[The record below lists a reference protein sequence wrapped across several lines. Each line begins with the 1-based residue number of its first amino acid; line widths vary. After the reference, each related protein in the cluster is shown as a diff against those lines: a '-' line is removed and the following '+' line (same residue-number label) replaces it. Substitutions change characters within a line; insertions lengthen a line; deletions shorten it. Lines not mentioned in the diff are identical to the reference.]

1 LNRPKAPV
9 NMRAAPTRAQGTRA
23 RQKTVERSSES
34 MANRQISHVTIVGG
48 GTAGWMAATLLS
60 RIHRRS
66 DGSAGLAVSVI
77 ESPTIAS
84 VGVGEATVPAM
95 PRTLQQLG
103 ISERDFFQRC
113 NASFKL
119 CVRFRNW
126 NVDSSGRPV
135 EYLNIFEDDP
145 LVGGHDLG
153 AYYTRFGANRSN
165 GGAGTEFAGAF
176 SAAPRLVAECRGP
189 RQIGSDDF
197 SAATN
202 YAYHLDAVA
211 FAGLLKETAE
221 ANGVVHIAD
230 DVVDVELDE
239 RGFVAALE
247 LERGGRHAVE
257 LVIDCTGFRSLVLQ
271 KALGEPFDSYGDY
284 LMNDRALAIQIPH
297 RDVTRLDPCTGSTA
311 LGAGWVWNVPLY
323 SRIGTGYVFSSK
335 FRSDEQARDEFMA
348 HLGPAADGLEPRVI
362 PLRIGHA
369 RRSWVKNCIGMGL
382 SSGFIEPLEST
393 AIYSI
398 EMAIRWLYSYFP
410 DLDFNPALADRYNS
424 LINGFY
430 DELRDFIALHFH
442 LNNRTDSDYWIAA
455 REEIPI
461 PDSLRE
467 NLAVW
472 QSNLPRPY
480 DLQSDHLFSHGVYTL
495 VLIAKGFYRDR
506 KVAQN
511 LSLEEATWNDYLRQS
526 QEPLGALADHMP
538 SHYDLVTSIRG
549 DAPIQAPS
557 IGMPGALV

>member
-1 LNRPKAPV
+1 
-9 NMRAAPTRAQGTRA
+9 
-23 RQKTVERSSES
+23 
-34 MANRQISHVTIVGG
+34 MATRQISHVTIVGG

-66 DGSAGLAVSVI
+66 DGRPGLAVSVI
-77 ESPTIAS
+77 ESPTVAA

-103 ISERDFFQRC
+103 IREQEFFQRC

-126 NVDSSGRPV
+126 NVDDTGRPI

-145 LVGGHDLG
+145 LIAGHDLG
-153 AYYTRFGANRSN
+153 AYFTRFGKGRA
-165 GGAGTEFAGAF
+165 GGDAGVEFTKTF
-176 SAAPRLVAECRGP
+176 SAVPRLVSECRGP
-189 RQIGSDDF
+189 RQIGAEEF

-211 FAGLLKETAE
+211 FADLLRETAV

-230 DVVDVELDE
+230 DVVDVEMDD
-239 RGFVAALE
+239 RGFVAALQ
-247 LERGGRHAVE
+247 LERTGQHAVE
-257 LVIDCTGFRSLVLQ
+257 LVIDCTGFRSLILQ
-271 KALGEPFDSYGDY
+271 KALGEPFVSYGEF
-284 LMNDRALAIQIPH
+284 LMNDRALALQIPH
-297 RDVTRLDPCTGSTA
+297 SDVQHLDPCTGSTA

-323 SRIGTGYVFSSK
+323 SRIGTGYVFCSK
-335 FRSDEQARDEFMA
+335 FRSDEQAIEEFLT
-348 HLGPAADGLEPRVI
+348 HLGPAAAGLEPRVI
-362 PLRIGHA
+362 PIRLGHA
-369 RRSWVKNCIGMGL
+369 RRSWVKNCVAIGL

-393 AIYSI
+393 AIFSI

-410 DLDFNPALADRYNS
+410 DLDFNPALADRYNA

-442 LNNRTDSDYWIAA
+442 LNNRTDSDYWITA
-455 REEIPI
+455 REDMPV

-472 QSNLPRPY
+472 QSNLPRSY
-480 DLQSDHLFSHGVYTL
+480 DLKSDHLFSHGVYTL

-506 KVAQN
+506 AVARN
-511 LSLEEATWNDYLRQS
+511 LALEEDTWNDFICQS
-526 QEPLGALADHMP
+526 QEPLGMLADHMP
-538 SHYDLVTSIRG
+538 SHYDLVTAIRG
-549 DAPIQAPS
+549 NAPTPAATVS
-557 IGMPGALV
+557 MPGALI

>member
-1 LNRPKAPV
+1 MTDR
-9 NMRAAPTRAQGTRA
+9 R
-23 RQKTVERSSES
+23 
-34 MANRQISHVTIVGG
+34 ISRVTIVGG

-66 DGSAGLAVSVI
+66 DGSPGLSVSVV
-77 ESPTIAS
+77 ESPTIAA

-103 ISERDFFQRC
+103 IREQDFFQRC

-126 NVDSSGRPV
+126 NVDDGGRPV

-145 LVGGHDLG
+145 LIAGHDLG
-153 AYYTRFGANRSN
+153 AYFNRFDPARARSDAGMAFTRS
-165 GGAGTEFAGAF
+165 F

-189 RQIGSDDF
+189 RQIGAEEF

-211 FAGLLKETAE
+211 FADLLRETAV
-221 ANGVVHIAD
+221 ANGVEHIAD
-230 DVVDVELDE
+230 DLVDVELDE
-239 RGFVAALE
+239 RGFVAALH

-271 KALGEPFDSYGDY
+271 KALGEPFESYSDY
-284 LMNDRALAIQIPH
+284 LMNDRALALQIPH
-297 RDVTRLDPCTGSTA
+297 RDVQQLPPCTGSTA

-323 SRIGTGYVFSSK
+323 NRIGTGYVFSSK
-335 FRSDEQARDEFMA
+335 FRSDDQAIEEFLA
-348 HLGPAADGLEPRVI
+348 HLGPVADGMEPRVI
-362 PLRIGHA
+362 PIRLGHS
-369 RRSWVKNCIGMGL
+369 RRSWVKNCVAMGL

-393 AIYSI
+393 AIFSI

-442 LNNRTDSDYWIAA
+442 LNNRTDSDYWITA
-455 REEIPI
+455 REDMPI
-461 PDSLRE
+461 PDSLGE

-472 QSNLPRPY
+472 QNNLPRPY
-480 DLQSDHLFSHGVYTL
+480 DLTSDQLFSHGVYTL

-506 KVAQN
+506 IIAPN
-511 LSLEEATWNDYLRQS
+511 LDLEEATWNDFLRQS
-526 QEPLGALADHMP
+526 QEPLNALADHMP
-538 SHYDLVTSIRG
+538 NHYDLVTSIRG
-549 DAPIQAPS
+549 DAPARTPTAS
-557 IGMPGALV
+557 IAGALI

>member
-1 LNRPKAPV
+1 
-9 NMRAAPTRAQGTRA
+9 
-23 RQKTVERSSES
+23 
-34 MANRQISHVTIVGG
+34 MASRQISHVTIVGG

-66 DGSAGLAVSVI
+66 DGSPGLAVSVI
-77 ESPTIAS
+77 ESPSIAA

-103 ISERDFFQRC
+103 ISEQEFFRRC

-126 NVDSSGRPV
+126 NVDDAGRPV

-145 LVGGHDLG
+145 LIVGHDLG
-153 AYYTRFGANRSN
+153 AYYTRFGAGRA
-165 GGAGTEFAGAF
+165 GGDAGTEFTRSF
-176 SAAPRLVAECRGP
+176 SPAARLVAECRGP
-189 RQIGSDDF
+189 RQIGAEDF
-197 SAATN
+197 SAATT

-211 FAGLLKETAE
+211 FADLLRETAV
-221 ANGVVHIAD
+221 ANGVTHIPD
-230 DVVDVELDE
+230 DVTDVKLDD
-239 RGFVAALE
+239 RGFVSALE

-271 KALGEPFDSYGDY
+271 KALGEPFESYGDY
-284 LMNDRALAIQIPH
+284 LMNDRALALQIPH
-297 RDVTRLDPCTGSTA
+297 SNVQRLDPCTSSTA

-323 SRIGTGYVFSSK
+323 SRIGTGYVFSSR
-335 FRSDEQARDEFMA
+335 FRSDEEAIEEFLA
-348 HLGPAADGLEPRVI
+348 HLGPAARGLEPRVI
-362 PLRIGHA
+362 PIRLGHA
-369 RRSWVKNCIGMGL
+369 RRSWVKNCVAMGL

-393 AIYSI
+393 AIFSI

-430 DELRDFIALHFH
+430 DELRDFITLHFH
-442 LNNRTDSDYWIAA
+442 LNNRTDSDYWITA
-455 REEIPI
+455 REEMPI

-472 QSNLPRPY
+472 QSNLPRSY
-480 DLQSDHLFSHGVYTL
+480 DLKSDQLFSHGVYTL

-506 KVAQN
+506 MVAPN
-511 LSLEEATWNDYLRQS
+511 LNLEEATWNEFLRQS
-526 QEPLGALADHMP
+526 QDPLNALADHMP

-549 DAPIQAPS
+549 DIPAQTS
-557 IGMPGALV
+557 TVVTPGALI

>member
-1 LNRPKAPV
+1 
-9 NMRAAPTRAQGTRA
+9 
-23 RQKTVERSSES
+23 
-34 MANRQISHVTIVGG
+34 MANRPISHVTIVGG

-60 RIHRRS
+60 RIHRQA
-66 DGSAGLAVSVI
+66 DGSPGLAVSVI

-103 ISERDFFQRC
+103 ISEQEFFRRC
-113 NASFKL
+113 NATFKL

-126 NVDSSGRPV
+126 NVDEAGRPV
-135 EYLNIFEDDP
+135 EFLNIFEDDP
-145 LVGGHDLG
+145 LIAGHDLG
-153 AYYTRFGANRSN
+153 AYYTRFGAQRSG
-165 GGAGTEFAGAF
+165 GGAGTDFAASF

-189 RQIGSDDF
+189 RQVGAEAF

-211 FAGLLKETAE
+211 FADLLRETAA

-239 RGFVAALE
+239 RGFVAALQ

-257 LVIDCTGFRSLVLQ
+257 LVIDCTGFRGLILQ
-271 KALGEPFDSYGDY
+271 KALGEPFESYSDY
-284 LMNDRALAIQIPH
+284 LINDRALAVQIPH

-335 FRSDEQARDEFMA
+335 FRTDQQAIDEFLA
-348 HLGPAADGLEPRVI
+348 HLGPAAQGREPRVI

-369 RRSWVKNCIGMGL
+369 RRSWVKNCIALGL

-393 AIYSI
+393 AIFSI
-398 EMAIRWLYSYFP
+398 ELAIRWLYSYFP

-430 DELRDFIALHFH
+430 DELRDFIALHFF
-442 LNNRTDSDYWIAA
+442 LNNRTDSEYWVAA
-455 REEIPI
+455 REDMKLPA
-461 PDSLRE
+461 SLAE

-480 DLQSDHLFSHGVYTL
+480 DLKSDHLFSHGVYTL

-506 KVAQN
+506 VVAPN
-511 LSLEEATWNDYLRQS
+511 LRLEEATWNDYMRRS

-538 SHYDLVTSIRG
+538 GHYELVTSIRG
-549 DAPIQAPS
+549 GAPVQTP
-557 IGMPGALV
+557 GGTMPGALI